1 MIVANKFDFKGALRA
16 VRESRGL
23 TQQQLGD
30 MIGESANT
38 ISNWEM
44 ASGRSRPSLA
54 KFRLLCIALNCPPGD
69 LLGLSLT
76 ELSDEEYKLLK
87 GYRALDDAGKHTMMA
102 VLESQLVVRSDEF
115 DG

>member
-1 MIVANKFDFKGALRA
+1 MIVEKEFDFKGSLRA

-30 MIGESANT
+30 LIGESGNT

-44 ASGRSRPSLA
+44 ASGKSRPSLA

-69 LLGLSLT
+69 LLGLSRS
-76 ELSDEEYKLLK
+76 EMSSDEYNLLK
-87 GYRALDDAGKHTMMA
+87 PKPRRST
-102 VLESQLVVRSDEF
+102 VV
-115 DG
+115 

>member
-1 MIVANKFDFKGALRA
+1 MIVEKEFDFKGSLRA

-30 MIGESANT
+30 LIGESGNT

-44 ASGRSRPSLA
+44 ASGKSRPSLA

-69 LLGLSLT
+69 LLGLSRS
-76 ELSDEEYKLLK
+76 EMSSDEYNLLK
-87 GYRALDDAGKHTMMA
+87 SFRELDARRRETLLKFVDLIDQFM
-102 VLESQLVVRSDEF
+102 SD
-115 DG
+115 G

>member
-1 MIVANKFDFKGALRA
+1 MIVEKEFDFKGSLRA
-16 VRESRGL
+16 MRDARGL

-30 MIGESANT
+30 MIGESQNT

-44 ASGRSRPSLA
+44 ASGKSRPSLA

-69 LLGLSLT
+69 LLGLSRSDLT
-76 ELSDEEYKLLK
+76 SKEYDLLK
-87 GYRALDDAGKHTMMA
+87 RFRKTSPKKQDALLECFGIIER
-102 VLESQLVVRSDEF
+102 LES

>member
-1 MIVANKFDFKGALRA
+1 MIVEKEFDFKGSLRA

-30 MIGESANT
+30 LIGESGNT

-44 ASGRSRPSLA
+44 ASGKSRPSLA

-69 LLGLSLT
+69 LLGLSRS
-76 ELSDEEYKLLK
+76 EMSSDEYNLLK
-87 GYRALDDAGKHTMMA
+87 SFRELDSHRRETLLKFVDLIEQFM
-102 VLESQLVVRSDEF
+102 SD
-115 DG
+115 G

>member
-1 MIVANKFDFKGALRA
+1 MLMIVEKEFDFKGVLRA

-30 MIGESANT
+30 MIGESSST

-44 ASGRSRPSLA
+44 ASGKSRPSLA

-69 LLGLSLT
+69 LLGLSRS
-76 ELSDEEYKLLK
+76 ELSTHEYDWLKLF
-87 GYRALDDAGKHTMMA
+87 
-102 VLESQLVVRSDEF
+102 RSASPEKQAAMYASAEIIARLGS

>member
-1 MIVANKFDFKGALRA
+1 MIIEKEFDFKGSLRA
-16 VRESRGL
+16 MRDSRGY

-69 LLGLSLT
+69 LLGLSRSELT
-76 ELSDEEYKLLK
+76 SREYDLLK
-87 GYRALDDAGKHTMMA
+87 RFRHTSIEKQDAMLACTEIIDRLG
-102 VLESQLVVRSDEF
+102 SD
-115 DG
+115 G